1 MVTSFCFVFFFV
13 FFVCVWWDQLAF
25 KFLPSCFYKKKK
37 KKSFS
42 LLNSLCESFFL
53 FFLTNCLLS
62 LKFNALLVNLSSFFF
77 SFFFFRGSSF
87 RNLTTILFIVLP
99 KIFHQLNCHAVWRLN
114 YESTIYIYIGK
125 NHILVL
131 TFSGYSHFSPYILV
145 LPLLVPI
152 LKNAYRFGP
161 CRYIRNG
168 ESWRG
173 KRQK

>member
-1 MVTSFCFVFFFV
+1 MGISIYGNVFLFCFVFV
-13 FFVCVWWDQLAF
+13 FLCVCVCGGTNWL
-25 KFLPSCFYKKKK
+25 LSFYLLVSIKKK

-99 KIFHQLNCHAVWRLN
+99 KIFHQLNCHAV
-114 YESTIYIYIGK
+114 
-125 NHILVL
+125 
-131 TFSGYSHFSPYILV
+131 
-145 LPLLVPI
+145 
-152 LKNAYRFGP
+152 
-161 CRYIRNG
+161 
-168 ESWRG
+168 
-173 KRQK
+173 

>member
-1 MVTSFCFVFFFV
+1 MVTSFCFVFFL
-13 FFVCVWWDQLAF
+13 FFLCVCGGTNWL
-25 KFLPSCFYKKKK
+25 LSFYLLFSIKKKK

-42 LLNSLCESFFL
+42 LLNSLCESFFV

-114 YESTIYIYIGK
+114 YESTIYIYRQK
-125 NHILVL
+125 L
-131 TFSGYSHFSPYILV
+131 HFSPYIFRLF
-145 LPLLVPI
+145 P
-152 LKNAYRFGP
+152 F
-161 CRYIRNG
+161 
-168 ESWRG
+168 
-173 KRQK
+173 